1 MKKAL
6 LLAVT
11 SILLW
16 TTIALSAPLQ
26 GLRGGEVFL
35 SATQQDTVLTL
46 SFTPAYG
53 WAEPVSIYS
62 PQGMLLERFTPSWSG
77 TSRHEVAI
85 PEQGI
90 YRVLLNRNYV
100 CDAVSNYGQLL
111 YAPLESETS
120 LQKDR
125 PFSMYFEVPPSTQE
139 VILRL
144 DNRRGLQGQTVRAS
158 IVSPDAQ
165 DSPIILQK
173 KGFTAADILRELNI
187 SGSNAQQELSEL
199 SPDQLPS
206 AFIPASY
213 TIAEPQSGIWRI
225 DFSSG
230 RIGFWIDG
238 IPNLL
243 ASTPDQFFATD
254 TASSPLKITLS
265 RSTPIASP
273 FLGAVGNFGKNG
285 KYGSFLTSYGVE
297 ADKLFLSG
305 APNTQTIIQQSNPQ
319 FSKHTL
325 LVLRSMPNSVRS
337 LPMPYRAD
345 KWSKWAAGE
354 LRKYIDNAGI
364 PTDHITIQPFNE
376 PNLEME
382 LNEYLTYMEYFIS
395 ACDNDSQLQ
404 NIAIGGPALGSAD
417 ADTVVNWEWIEALL
431 DKFGNEIKTVIW
443 NCYKVPRPENTFIIE
458 EALRKT
464 KDLINTHGNNQNI
477 IIGGINRQ
485 GGLAPNNL
493 FAGRESGLWWAGT
506 LLHAIQTN
514 AMSGI
519 YYFKTIDT
527 GIRAKGLFTAKGTP
541 KTQAYVQR
549 AVGDVLSYPDV
560 FTIQTEHPLVLA
572 LAGSNSTEGKL
583 FVVNLSWLP
592 VTVTT
597 DTIGAAT
604 SSTNVLTNET
614 LDPSQLPPKSCAL
627 ITFTTG
633 SNQ

>member
-6 LLAVT
+6 PVT
-11 SILLW
+11 IVSVLLW
-16 TTIALSAPLQ
+16 TTMALSAPLQ
-26 GLRGGEVFL
+26 GLRGGEVFFN
-35 SATQQDTVLTL
+35 ATQQDTILTL

-62 PQGMLLERFTPSWSG
+62 PQGMLLKRFTPSWSG
-77 TSRHEVAI
+77 TSHLEVAI
-85 PEQGI
+85 PAEGI
-90 YRVLLNRNYV
+90 YRILLNRNYV
-100 CDAVSNYGQLL
+100 CDIASNHGQLL
-111 YAPLESETS
+111 YAPLEFETS
-120 LQKDR
+120 LQTDR

-139 VILRL
+139 VVLRL
-144 DNRRGLQGQTVRAS
+144 DNRRGLQGQTVKAS

-165 DSPIILQK
+165 DSPIVLQK

-187 SGSNAQQELSEL
+187 SGSNLQQELSEL

-243 ASTPDQFFATD
+243 ASTSDQFFPTE
-254 TASSPLKITLS
+254 TAGSPLPITLA
-265 RSTPIASP
+265 RGNQVTSP

-305 APNTQTIIQQSNPQ
+305 APNTQTIIQQSSPQ

-345 KWSKWAAGE
+345 KWAKWAAGE
-354 LRKYIDNAGI
+354 LHKYVDNANI
-364 PTDHITIQPFNE
+364 PADHITIQPFNE
-376 PNLEME
+376 PNLEMN
-382 LNEYLTYMEYFIS
+382 LSEYLTYMEYFIS
-395 ACDNDSQLQ
+395 TCDNDPKLQ

-431 DKFGNEIKTVIW
+431 DRFGDKIQTVIW
-443 NCYKVPRPENTFIIE
+443 NCYKVPRPEDTFIFE
-458 EALRKT
+458 EALQKT
-464 KDLINTHGNNQNI
+464 QNLISAHGSNQNI

-485 GGLAPNNL
+485 GGLAPNTL
-493 FAGRESGLWWAGT
+493 FKGRESGLWWAGT
-506 LLHAIQTN
+506 LLHVIQSN
-514 AMSGI
+514 AMTGI
-519 YYFKTIDT
+519 YYFKTVDT
-527 GIRAKGLFTAKGTP
+527 GIRAKGLFTAGGGP
-541 KTQAYVQR
+541 KAQAYVQK
-549 AVGDVLSYPDV
+549 AVANVLSYPDIFAV
-560 FTIQTEHPLVLA
+560 QTEHPLVLA

-583 FVVNLSWLP
+583 IVVNLSWLP
-592 VTVTT
+592 VTINA
-597 DTIGAAT
+597 DSIGMPD
-604 SSTNVLTNET
+604 SSINVLTKEA

-633 SNQ
+633 STQ